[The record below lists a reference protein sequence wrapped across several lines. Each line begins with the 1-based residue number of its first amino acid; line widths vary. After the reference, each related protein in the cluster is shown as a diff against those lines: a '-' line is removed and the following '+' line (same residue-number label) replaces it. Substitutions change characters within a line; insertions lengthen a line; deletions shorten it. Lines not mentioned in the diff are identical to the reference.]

1 MLKSAIYNIYY
12 GNFFKFNYDIC
23 WNYNFIQDKKMKFSK
38 IIPVDKFINRALY
51 DKKKGY
57 YLTKN
62 PFGKYGD
69 FITSPGI
76 SPLFSEM
83 IAIWIISF
91 WNGNGVGRRLYRVHL
106 G

>member
-1 MLKSAIYNIYY
+1 
-12 GNFFKFNYDIC
+12 
-23 WNYNFIQDKKMKFSK
+23 MKFSK

-91 WNGNGVGRRLYRVHL
+91 WNDLGCPKKFNVIELGPGNGDQCRIMIKTFKRIVYKCI
-106 G
+106 